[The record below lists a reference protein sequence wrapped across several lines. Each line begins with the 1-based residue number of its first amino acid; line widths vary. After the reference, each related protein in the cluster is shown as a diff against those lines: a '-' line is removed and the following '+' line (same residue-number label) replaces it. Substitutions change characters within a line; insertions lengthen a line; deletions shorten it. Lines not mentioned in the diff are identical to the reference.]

1 MLYKERAEQA
11 EKIDALTAENA
22 KLKDENV
29 GLRLNE
35 LDDEQRQRL
44 DRFIRKHGDLDSD
57 LWDTLIA
64 ERDKLREENE
74 SLRQGAPLGPIIGA
88 QTIVEQEI
96 ELKKLRERVAELA
109 AVRVPVMPRPSTGHP
124 AATHRCGICGG
135 VVQFDGTPPNPE
147 CWPAGKK
154 RKEPA

>member
-1 MLYKERAEQA
+1 MTDAELIAWCENEA
-11 EKIDALTAENA
+11 EYYRLRKDDDADIFTAIA
-22 KLKDENV
+22 ARLSQVTKLQDENDT
-29 GLRLNE
+29 LL
-35 LDDEQRQRL
+35 LDAIDDEQRRRL
-44 DRFIRKHGDLDSD
+44 DRFIRKHGDLNDD
-57 LWDTLIA
+57 LWDELIA
-64 ERDKLREENE
+64 ERDKLRE
-74 SLRQGAPLGPIIGA
+74 
-88 QTIVEQEI
+88 
-96 ELKKLRERVAELA
+96 RVAELE